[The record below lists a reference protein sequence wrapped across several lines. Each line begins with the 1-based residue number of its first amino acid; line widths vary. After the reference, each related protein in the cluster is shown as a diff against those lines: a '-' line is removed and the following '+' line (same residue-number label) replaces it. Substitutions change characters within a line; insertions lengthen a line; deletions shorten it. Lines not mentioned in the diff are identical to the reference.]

1 MTAKTPTKA
10 DAESEIEK
18 EKKRAKKALRRE
30 LAMDAAEKVKASPL
44 AQKKKA
50 ARKKRMKKLIMYGI
64 ILLLGYGV
72 WLLFKPFKK
81 GMNYGIC
88 KVFIELQVPYPYTL
102 YYSEAI
108 DFADYIR
115 VWFSYLDSFG
125 DYTLTKAECYFGP
138 HEKYGFGLTRATI
151 GKREIDPEV
160 VEKFNSSIPAIVTN
174 PPDLT
179 YPTPLPNDP
188 KDLQFDFDAFRKKI
202 LD

>member
-1 MTAKTPTKA
+1 MTSKTTSPE

-18 EKKRAKKALRRE
+18 KKKRAKKELRRE
-30 LAMDAAEKVKASPL
+30 LALDTDEKRKASPL

-50 ARKKRMKKLIMYGI
+50 ARKKRMKKLITYGV
-64 ILLLGYGV
+64 ILLVGYGA
-72 WLLFKPFKK
+72 WMLFKPFKK

-138 HEKYGFGLTRATI
+138 HEKYGFGLTRVII
-151 GKREIDPEV
+151 GKREIDPEI

-188 KDLQFDFDAFRKKI
+188 KNLQFDFERFRKKI
-202 LD
+202 L